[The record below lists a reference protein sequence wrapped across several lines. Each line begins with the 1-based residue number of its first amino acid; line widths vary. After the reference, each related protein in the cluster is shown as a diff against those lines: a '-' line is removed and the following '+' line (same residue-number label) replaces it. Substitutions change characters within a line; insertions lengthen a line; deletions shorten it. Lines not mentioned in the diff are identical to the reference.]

1 MGSAAGVT
9 ATAPSARRMMRGD
22 LIRYYL
28 AASCLS
34 HNIGAGHHQKIGGEN
49 EAMLSYSQSI
59 QYRIKSEELRTTEAG
74 VGDGRRAHHDD
85 PQTHLPAGPSAE
97 EMDAHLTALRRA
109 ADLGLEETERT
120 RRANGGGIPLAAR
133 LATEPGDDDRMVG
146 LACFGRPLHLPDW
159 DAQFGDRQ
167 RQRCHELDIGEPS
180 SDPAQSASGGGGLA
194 AYTLFNVALLHHA
207 DRAFVQAAE
216 SYEISLG
223 MLGEGG
229 RKGGRSDQLLR
240 IMILTN
246 LGCLRHR
253 SGDHETAA
261 RLFQDAI
268 QLTVELRQ
276 EQYTTAY
283 DVAMGDPS
291 VRRSR
296 RRLARANVA
305 TLLNLSRALGGDRS
319 RAWDAMDVADAALEI
334 YGGMEAEHSEATG
347 DIKDDDDDGLDLS
360 VLPYVRAC
368 ALRNLALLPS
378 DGATDGSAATSSR
391 ARIVATALREYQSFL
406 VLCGGRRYDG
416 THPYVVS
423 AMRGILSLA
432 EVGALATVDESLANL
447 MDHAAAA

>member
-276 EQYTTAY
+276 EQYNTAY

-368 ALRNLALLPS
+368 ALRNLALLPC
-378 DGATDGSAATSSR
+378 
-391 ARIVATALREYQSFL
+391 ALREYQSFL
-406 VLCGGRRYDG
+406 VMCGGRRYDE

-423 AMRGILSLA
+423 AMKGILSLA
-432 EVGALATVDESLANL
+432 EVGALATVDEALGIL
-447 MDHAAAA
+447 FGHAAAA